1 MTNLNAKT
9 FLQFGKHRGSTVKEV
24 MDIDMDYMIWVKKT
38 LNLTFSKDVIKRIK
52 EASDFKQQREFDNI
66 EPFIDQSDFY

>member
-1 MTNLNAKT
+1 MTNLNSKT
-9 FLQFGKHRGSTVKEV
+9 RLQFGKHRGSTVKDV
-24 MDIDMDYMIWVKKT
+24 MDQDMDYMIWVKAN